1 MFTPDHTDDTVTA
14 QGISTVH
21 PVIAGPLFVTVTF
34 TVPPPLQGL
43 TVYDNFSPDPDAVA
57 VGLGLALRLADTVG
71 VGVAVG
77 LAVGLGPAAGRPPA
91 Q

>member
-1 MFTPDHTDDTVTA
+1 M
-14 QGISTVH
+14 
-21 PVIAGPLFVTVTF
+21 IAGPLFVTVTF

-43 TVYDNFSPDPDAVA
+43 TVYDSFSPDPDAVA
-57 VGLGLALRLADTVG
+57 VGLGLAVGLADPVG
-71 VGVAVG
+71 VGVAVKVGVAVG